1 MKLANAVLAVK
12 CFVKSTNM
20 SRVGKQILEIP
31 SGTTVS
37 FADRVVTVKN
47 DKATMSQIIPVGV
60 TVNVADNQVT
70 VTVDNETDKQM
81 KMSWGTTTSL
91 IKNMIKGLTEGFKKE
106 LEVNGVGFK
115 ANISG
120 KKLNLS
126 LGFSHPIEFDIPKE
140 IEASIEKNVITIQGY
155 DKQMVGQVAAQI
167 RALKKPE
174 PYKGKG
180 IKYVDEVIRRKAGKA
195 AAGSEK

>member
-1 MKLANAVLAVK
+1 MKLANVVLAGK

-31 SGTTVS
+31 SGITVS

-47 DKATMSQIIPVGV
+47 DKATLSQIIPVGV
-60 TVNVADNQVT
+60 KVGVADNKVT
-70 VTVDNETDKQM
+70 VTVDNEDDKQM

-91 IKNMIKGLTEGFKKE
+91 VKNMIKGLREGFQKE
-106 LEVNGVGFK
+106 LEINGVGFK
-115 ANISG
+115 ASVSG
-120 KKLNLS
+120 KKLNLN
-126 LGFSHPIEFDIPKE
+126 LGFSHPIEFDIPQG
-140 IEASIEKNVITIQGY
+140 IEASIEKNLITLKGY
-155 DKQMVGQVAAQI
+155 DKQLVGQVAAQI

-180 IKYVDEVIRRKAGKA
+180 IKYIDEVIRRKAGKA
-195 AAGSEK
+195 AAGSE